1 MNERTPNNFS
11 IEQSPQL
18 AAYAA
23 PGRATPDWRRLEVTT
38 RRFSELI
45 ATGIKLA
52 MNKQLKQTI
61 LDLRDY
67 TEHVI
72 AFTSKKYA
80 K

>member
-1 MNERTPNNFS
+1 VRKSVFDTEGRTA
-11 IEQSPQL
+11 QL
-18 AAYAA
+18 
-23 PGRATPDWRRLEVTT
+23 LS
-38 RRFSELI
+38 RFK
-45 ATGIKLA
+45 AA

>member
-1 MNERTPNNFS
+1 
-11 IEQSPQL
+11 
-18 AAYAA
+18 
-23 PGRATPDWRRLEVTT
+23 
-38 RRFSELI
+38 
-45 ATGIKLA
+45 
-52 MNKQLKQTI
+52 MNKQLKQSI